1 MARKRRAQSPE
12 KVVNLALQGGGAHGA
27 FAWGVLDALLADPR
41 ISFEAATSASA
52 GSMNAVV
59 LAHGLTVGGRD
70 GARQALQDFW
80 EQISGAS
87 RLIPDVSNGP
97 FSVPPFMGMDWQPFF
112 RDFIV
117 DTMTRLTSPYQFN
130 PLNINPLR
138 QVLERI
144 VDFERL
150 RAACPLKLFLSA
162 TNVRTGKIKVFENDE
177 LTVDAVLASACLPFL
192 FQAVEIGDEAYW
204 DGGYMGNPPIY
215 PLIYSAESRD
225 VVIVHINPLTRP
237 DVPRDAS
244 SIMDRVNEISF
255 NSSLMREMRA
265 IAFVTELIDAGQIK
279 TRELRKMLI
288 HSIESDT
295 LMRTLTASSKLSPDW
310 GFLQSLRDEGS
321 ARATEWMNTHHDD
334 IGQTSTV
341 DIRERY
347 L

>member
-1 MARKRRAQSPE
+1 MARQRRATSQ
-12 KVVNLALQGGGAHGA
+12 KKIVNLALQGGGAHGA

-70 GARQALQDFW
+70 GAREALQDFW
-80 EQISGAS
+80 EQVSGAS

-150 RAACPLKLFLSA
+150 RAECPIRLFLSA

-177 LTVDAVLASACLPFL
+177 ISVDAVLASACLPFL
-192 FQAVEIGDEAYW
+192 FQAVEIGEEAYW

-215 PLIYSAESRD
+215 PLIYNADSRD
-225 VVIVHINPLTRP
+225 VVIVHINPITRP

-244 SIMDRVNEISF
+244 AIMDRVNEISF

-265 IAFVTELIDAGQIK
+265 IAFVTELIDTGQIK
-279 TRELRKMLI
+279 SRNLRKMLI

-295 LMRTLTASSKLSPDW
+295 LMRTLTATSKLSPDW
-310 GFLQSLRDEGS
+310 SFLQSLRDEGI
-321 ARATEWMNTHHDD
+321 ARAAAWLDAHYGDL
-334 IGQTSTV
+334 GAQSTV
-341 DIRERY
+341 DIRDRY